1 MYSKVTTSTSKIDTF
16 FQPGKKVNQH
26 MTCRKLDELEK
37 MQGLLNSQRI
47 KLIFGN
53 YGVELIL
60 QENNVRISNL
70 NSNGVMRTLAVVH
83 FSLPVPLW
91 LKETH
96 NKIVS
101 GSTIGQTIK
110 DDGIDLA
117 KEDVYFGITELP
129 EIAKNKM
136 NTAEKSAAVHIYQL
150 TVKKPNTSESIVY
163 CTITE
168 VHSPLYLT
176 LGDLHQLS
184 PEGTKKFSAL
194 TESAKKPLNEL
205 NTLDELLKSHYKQI
219 ANVSSASLGSGP
231 APS

>member
-1 MYSKVTTSTSKIDTF
+1 MYAKTTTSATKIDRF
-16 FQPGKKVNQH
+16 FQPGKVNQQ
-26 MTCRKLDELEK
+26 MPCRKLDELEK

-47 KLIFGN
+47 KLIFDN

-70 NSNGVMRTLAVVH
+70 NSNGVMRTFAVVH
-83 FSLPVPLW
+83 FSLPASPW
-91 LKETH
+91 LKDTH
-96 NKIVS
+96 NKIYS

-110 DDGIDLA
+110 DDGFDLT

-136 NTAEKSAAVHIYQL
+136 KTTEESAAIHIYQL

-176 LGDLHQLS
+176 LGDLRQLS
-184 PEGTKKFSAL
+184 PEGTQKYSTL
-194 TESAKKPLNEL
+194 TESAQKHLNEL
-205 NTLDELLKSHYKQI
+205 RTLDEWLESHSNKSLISVQQ
-219 ANVSSASLGSGP
+219 V
-231 APS
+231 